1 MRKRFIRVAVF
12 CALTAVAAPVFT
24 GCSDYDD
31 DIRSLQEQI
40 DQVKELPHI
49 STADMTAAINSAI
62 ETLQG
67 QMETAIAGKAD
78 NSTVSELQQLVAE
91 LTTLANGKAD
101 ASEVIALSDRIN
113 DLIEEVN
120 GLDGT
125 LNQKLTALQEEIGTL
140 QENLAKAQEDLNAAL
155 KDKADASE
163 ISKLQETI
171 AGINQTLAERLTEF
185 NNVKEMAE
193 NNGEAIAEIQ
203 TQLTQLETLKS
214 DISELQEANLEHI
227 AKFQSL
233 DTQLGGIDE
242 EMDKLS
248 ARIEEVASSSATT
261 ETINSIISR
270 IQALEDYK
278 AQTLEALVS
287 QANADHTWIENNKA
301 SLAQALTDI
310 SDLQSELSKYVT
322 LESLQANYYDKEAV
336 DKKFNALDATL
347 TDLGLLK
354 NMIQSVVYVPNE
366 HAKYGQTMFWTLRV
380 HTVNGWKTVKQN
392 KTTKIQFRVSPA
404 KFAEN
409 FADNYD
415 VTFDG
420 KQMLARVPST
430 FLKPTKIT
438 GDKTTGIVT
447 MEVST
452 DIEQASVYAMC
463 MKVTPKAT
471 NETDKNSDLTTNY
484 FGVQHVQFDLAYLK
498 THSNNSDETT
508 IKFDGS
514 TPIKY
519 SEGKAYYGKDVNGNN
534 PFGKWDETDLA
545 EIFGDNVFNTRYDF
559 DPRNEV
565 TNASFT
571 INSQTGEFNV
581 HPDAAGSTALIG
593 RNVTPIAHT
602 EVGGVDF
609 PWPYEKVTVLDI
621 SLEETVYLNTTDF
634 KRVNLDGSE
643 WKPTWDG
650 TFAWFK
656 DKQKYELTASAY
668 LRLFKKLG
676 LTGDTEF
683 FTFKMT
689 AQPEKRAYFEVDKTN
704 KKIYLVV
711 KAGVNIDEVLKT
723 KLTVEYGKT
732 SDGAQRNYEITGVIN
747 PMTYNTGLTLT
758 PDNLWWAGSAENGTV
773 EFQPKRMPLDGQIE
787 GIDFNMDLE
796 KTFVDYTEDKNAVE
810 NLGGTVTANWNI
822 ANPTGTTVVSNNTEH
837 TITIDKDKY
846 VGGALSFG
854 TAIKWGSKTTHTYKA
869 NILVNGLSGSWTAP
883 ADRNKT
889 IEDRSKTYKVTG
901 FAWSDYFG
909 NDMWVDNKEQ
919 FGSID
924 DGYIYKTAPLTM
936 WGLTAPTYKLQNP
949 KDAELVKLNSTTG
962 ELSFTDEGRTWKPQT
977 NYDIVIVVEAS
988 SRWGA
993 ISGYEGNNTFTFTLM
1008 KDAK

>member
-163 ISKLQETI
+163 ISKLQEAI

-322 LESLQANYYDKEAV
+322 LEGLQANYYDKEAV

-354 NMIQSVVYVPNE
+354 NMIQSVVYVPDANSS
-366 HAKYGQTMFWTLRV
+366 YGQTMFYQLQVRNSYGIWTDAA
-380 HTVNGWKTVKQN
+380 QN
-392 KTTKIQFRVSPA
+392 KTTKLKIRVSPA

-415 VTFDG
+415 LTFDG
-420 KQMLARVPST
+420 FKMNRAASA
-430 FLKPTKIT
+430 FLKPENIK
-438 GDKTTGIVT
+438 GDAKTGIVE
-447 MEVST
+447 MDVQT
-452 DIEQASVYAMC
+452 DIPAGDVYAVC
-463 MKVTPKAT
+463 LKVTPKAE
-471 NETDKNSDLTTNY
+471 NKTDKYSDLTTNY
-484 FGVQHVQFDLAYLK
+484 FGVQHALLQAADVK
-498 THSNNSDETT
+498 TYCTNMNS
-508 IKFDGS
+508 GS
-514 TPIKY
+514 LNFKGDKTVNYK
-519 SEGKAYYGKDVNGNN
+519 EGREYYGFDVNGN
-534 PFGKWDETDLA
+534 PLA
-545 EIFGDNVFNTRYDF
+545 NGTELTEIFGT
-559 DPRNEV
+559 DPFV
-565 TNASFT
+565 TTYGYAQKSHESTFT
-571 INSQTGEFNV
+571 IGKESGILGIAE
-581 HPDAAGSTALIG
+581 DAKGSVAIIG
-593 RNVTPIAHT
+593 RTVTAEANT
-602 EVGGVDF
+602 SVGGIRTFTTPYSKITVDDV
-609 PWPYEKVTVLDI
+609 ELR
-621 SLEETVYLNTTDF
+621 ETLTLNSTDF
-634 KRVNLDGSE
+634 KNFTGLKWNKADQKFELSDAAYIRI
-643 WKPTWDG
+643 
-650 TFAWFK
+650 FK
-656 DKQKYELTASAY
+656 QE
-668 LRLFKKLG
+668 G
-676 LTGDTEF
+676 MMGDNEF
-683 FTFKMT
+683 FTYDMKNDQT
-689 AQPEKRAYFEVDKTN
+689 TPAYLEVDKVN
-704 KKIYLVV
+704 KKIYLVIPA
-711 KAGVNIDEVLKT
+711 KTAIDKSFPTTLEVQ
-723 KLTVEYGKT
+723 YGKT
-732 SDGAQRNYEITGVIN
+732 SDGAVRKYVITCNVN
-747 PMTYNTGLTLT
+747 APMTYPTNKLTVDDHFWVL
-758 PDNLWWAGSAENGTV
+758 PENGGKV
-773 EFQPKRMPLDGQIE
+773 IFQPKTTLNGSGQIT
-787 GIDFNMDLE
+787 GIDFSMDLE
-796 KTFVDYTEDKNAVE
+796 SAFLGYQNDKTAIETA
-810 NLGGTVTANWNI
+810 GGTVDENWVINH
-822 ANPTGTTVVSNNTEH
+822 PTPGTTLSGH
-837 TITIDKDKY
+837 TLTIDKNSY
-846 VGGALSFG
+846 NNQAMSMG
-854 TAIKWGSKTTHTYKA
+854 TEIKWGTHSEHKYKA
-869 NILVNGLSGSWTAP
+869 DIVVDGFSGSWEAGNTEP
-883 ADRNKT
+883 IYIRDRNQKDVK
-889 IEDRSKTYKVTG
+889 ISDG
-901 FAWSDYFG
+901 FVWKDMWGYPMWKDGVAQFG
-909 NDMWVDNKEQ
+909 NNTSTATYNYAT
-919 FGSID
+919 GSNPF
-924 DGYIYKTAPLTM
+924 TL
-936 WGLTAPTYKLQNP
+936 WGLTAPTY
-949 KDAELVKLNSTTG
+949 ELVNASDSKYVTINSTNGTLNFTETG
-962 ELSFTDEGRTWKPQT
+962 KTWVLVQPLEIKVR
-977 NYDIVIVVEAS
+977 IKAA

-993 ISGYEGNNTFTFTLM
+993 IDNYNEQTSTITIIVPAQ
-1008 KDAK
+1008 D

>member
-140 QENLAKAQEDLNAAL
+140 RENLAKAQEDLNAAL

-163 ISKLQETI
+163 ISKLQEAI

-322 LESLQANYYDKEAV
+322 LEGLQANYYDKEAV

-354 NMIQSVVYVPNE
+354 NMIQSVVYVPDANSS
-366 HAKYGQTMFWTLRV
+366 YGQTMFYQLQVRNSYGIWTDAA
-380 HTVNGWKTVKQN
+380 QN
-392 KTTKIQFRVSPA
+392 KTTS
-404 KFAEN
+404 
-409 FADNYD
+409 
-415 VTFDG
+415 
-420 KQMLARVPST
+420 
-430 FLKPTKIT
+430 
-438 GDKTTGIVT
+438 
-447 MEVST
+447 
-452 DIEQASVYAMC
+452 
-463 MKVTPKAT
+463 
-471 NETDKNSDLTTNY
+471 
-484 FGVQHVQFDLAYLK
+484 
-498 THSNNSDETT
+498 
-508 IKFDGS
+508 
-514 TPIKY
+514 
-519 SEGKAYYGKDVNGNN
+519 
-534 PFGKWDETDLA
+534 
-545 EIFGDNVFNTRYDF
+545 
-559 DPRNEV
+559 
-565 TNASFT
+565 
-571 INSQTGEFNV
+571 
-581 HPDAAGSTALIG
+581 
-593 RNVTPIAHT
+593 
-602 EVGGVDF
+602 
-609 PWPYEKVTVLDI
+609 
-621 SLEETVYLNTTDF
+621 
-634 KRVNLDGSE
+634 
-643 WKPTWDG
+643 
-650 TFAWFK
+650 
-656 DKQKYELTASAY
+656 
-668 LRLFKKLG
+668 
-676 LTGDTEF
+676 
-683 FTFKMT
+683 
-689 AQPEKRAYFEVDKTN
+689 
-704 KKIYLVV
+704 
-711 KAGVNIDEVLKT
+711 
-723 KLTVEYGKT
+723 
-732 SDGAQRNYEITGVIN
+732 
-747 PMTYNTGLTLT
+747 
-758 PDNLWWAGSAENGTV
+758 
-773 EFQPKRMPLDGQIE
+773 
-787 GIDFNMDLE
+787 
-796 KTFVDYTEDKNAVE
+796 
-810 NLGGTVTANWNI
+810 
-822 ANPTGTTVVSNNTEH
+822 
-837 TITIDKDKY
+837 
-846 VGGALSFG
+846 
-854 TAIKWGSKTTHTYKA
+854 
-869 NILVNGLSGSWTAP
+869 
-883 ADRNKT
+883 
-889 IEDRSKTYKVTG
+889 
-901 FAWSDYFG
+901 
-909 NDMWVDNKEQ
+909 
-919 FGSID
+919 
-924 DGYIYKTAPLTM
+924 
-936 WGLTAPTYKLQNP
+936 
-949 KDAELVKLNSTTG
+949 
-962 ELSFTDEGRTWKPQT
+962 
-977 NYDIVIVVEAS
+977 
-988 SRWGA
+988 
-993 ISGYEGNNTFTFTLM
+993 
-1008 KDAK
+1008 